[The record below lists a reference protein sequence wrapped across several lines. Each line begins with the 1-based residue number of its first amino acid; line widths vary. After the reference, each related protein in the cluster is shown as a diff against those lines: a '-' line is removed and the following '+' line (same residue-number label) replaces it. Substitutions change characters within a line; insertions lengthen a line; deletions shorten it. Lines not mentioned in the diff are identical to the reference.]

1 MERIAK
7 DTYEGKIKPGQLD
20 PGHVLKTY
28 EELNQGAKGGYG
40 KNWQVNQATGRLS
53 PEVEQ
58 MQKNIFRFSGAKNA
72 TMLKQ
77 INDLLEK
84 DGKQRS
90 WNDFKQDVLKLNGSY
105 NKNYLQAEFQ
115 TAKQAGKMA
124 ALWADYEDNKTL
136 FPNLKYKTQG
146 DKRVR
151 EEHDRLKDIIK
162 PIDDKFWDSFYPP
175 NGWRCRCYV
184 VQTAEDI
191 TTDKDMPT
199 INDNDVKP
207 EFKINVGKTGQ
218 IFKEGTENGG
228 KPHPYFAL
236 VKNDDDYKVA
246 FELLKHNAPKYII
259 DGVKVSIFAD
269 KKDFSTNL
277 KKAKLIKKE
286 LKYDVEIRAH
296 LDGRIIKESNP
307 EYLIDNKLAD
317 LKSPTSLNYKK
328 VVSKANKQGCE
339 IVVISLELN
348 NDTITKARKQ
358 LKNILRFKDIHENIK
373 KVIIITKDN
382 KVNEYNRDE
391 I

>member
-191 TTDKDMPT
+191 TTDKDMRA
-199 INDNDVKP
+199 I
-207 EFKINVGKTGQ
+207 
-218 IFKEGTENGG
+218 
-228 KPHPYFAL
+228 
-236 VKNDDDYKVA
+236 
-246 FELLKHNAPKYII
+246 
-259 DGVKVSIFAD
+259 
-269 KKDFSTNL
+269 
-277 KKAKLIKKE
+277 
-286 LKYDVEIRAH
+286 VEDWDA
-296 LDGRIIKESNP
+296 
-307 EYLIDNKLAD
+307 
-317 LKSPTSLNYKK
+317 
-328 VVSKANKQGCE
+328 
-339 IVVISLELN
+339 
-348 NDTITKARKQ
+348 
-358 LKNILRFKDIHENIK
+358 
-373 KVIIITKDN
+373 
-382 KVNEYNRDE
+382 
-391 I
+391 